1 MSKISEKVS
10 GNLAGAIQEAQNR
23 ITGGKQTVL
32 ESMDVNDLL
41 NAGVEAM
48 SEREEEDKPK
58 KKRKS
63 SKSDEPKEWPSNPI
77 LTHDEF
83 CEQELRKAHEEGKPD
98 PDFDFRESFNKGDRI
113 YFVRVYNT
121 FVKGMQLLKLK
132 VRTVY
137 PRMMVCVEEKAMCHC
152 IGKNEVDQ
160 IFWNERDA
168 RAFMQTLSL
177 PDVTEEE
184 KKDDKPK
191 KKRKKKVD
199 DETEESVDIEET
211 VEDEEGEEDDME

>member
-23 ITGGKQTVL
+23 ITGGKKTVL

-41 NAGVEAM
+41 NAGIEAM
-48 SEREEEDKPK
+48 NEREEENKPK

-77 LTHDEF
+77 LTHDKF

-98 PDFDFRESFNKGDRI
+98 PDFDFRESFNRGDRI
-113 YFVRVYNT
+113 YFVRIYNM
-121 FVKGMQLLKLK
+121 FIKGMQLLKLK

-160 IFWNERDA
+160 IFRNERDA

-177 PDVTEEE
+177 PDIAEEE
-184 KKDDKPK
+184 KSK
-191 KKRKKKVD
+191 KKRKEKAE

-211 VEDEEGEEDDME
+211 VEDEEGEQK